1 MIVHRP
7 KHVSKLLGGIKV
19 EYTILHR
26 AETDPLEFY
35 RVKETE
41 AELPQDAVRQALSEE
56 QIKDHE
62 FIVIQR
68 EEHIHRDEFDT
79 AGTFDYL
86 YEDYE

>member
-1 MIVHRP
+1 M
-7 KHVSKLLGGIKV
+7 

-26 AETDPLEFY
+26 AETDPYEFY

-41 AELPQDAVRQALSEE
+41 AELPQDAVSKALSEE
-56 QIKDHE
+56 QIKEHE

-68 EEHIHRDEFDT
+68 GTSIHRDEFDT

-86 YEDYE
+86 YEDDE